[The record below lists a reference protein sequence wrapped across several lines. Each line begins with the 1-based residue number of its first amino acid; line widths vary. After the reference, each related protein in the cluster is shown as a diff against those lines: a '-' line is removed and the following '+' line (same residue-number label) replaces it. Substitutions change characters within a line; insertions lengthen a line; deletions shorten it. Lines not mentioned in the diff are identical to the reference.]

1 MKTNM
6 KYKLILLVLLPFI
19 IGFLIEGLFRLG
31 ITSLGSLLFIPWIYG
46 GGLIFWFWVGRT
58 FGKLNLQP
66 IKSFILGNL
75 AWGISFGLYTWRVV
89 FLNDISGSHFL
100 TGLSEFYALGFVGL
114 GTRILRLFTNQI
126 HGTTAMQI
134 AYFLMLIVFSLGFF
148 SALHLK
154 SAQSEGLDEST
165 G

>member
-89 FLNDISGSHFL
+89 